1 MSGNKKIE
9 TFPETSLLR
18 VWRRPTF
25 PQFNAVSSARR
36 GLTSLFGM
44 GRGGPPC
51 CSHHVSL
58 SRLSCLNLDMALK
71 ESAGKTST
79 RIWLSLFVFLT
90 PRRTAGSAVI
100 RTLSVKC
107 SGY

>member
-1 MSGNKKIE
+1 M
-9 TFPETSLLR
+9 TSLLW

-51 CSHHVSL
+51 YSHHVSL
-58 SRLSCLNLDMALK
+58 SRFLSTWSEGERGNFA
-71 ESAGKTST
+71 
-79 RIWLSLFVFLT
+79 RISFLLLTLVPLLVITVLS
-90 PRRTAGSAVI
+90 
-100 RTLSVKC
+100 
-107 SGY
+107 SGLGP

>member
-9 TFPETSLLR
+9 TFQETSLLR
-18 VWRRPTF
+18 GWRRPTF

-71 ESAGKTST
+71 ESAGKKLPLAFGFLCLYFSHLGALQAV
-79 RIWLSLFVFLT
+79 LS
-90 PRRTAGSAVI
+90 
-100 RTLSVKC
+100 
-107 SGY
+107 SGPCP